1 MDKGGFDSNTFF
13 STIVTDMITD
23 GEWVKGISYSKT
35 KIVFTNNA
43 ELNFIFFRGN
53 YIDSYHVKFL
63 MFISVFDIGCQVE
76 IGLGRHPVN
85 FTVGFTILFGSE
97 DFDAAVAIDKVR
109 RDRYVTSSQTKLAN
123 QLTTPNLS

>member
-1 MDKGGFDSNTFF
+1 
-13 STIVTDMITD
+13 
-23 GEWVKGISYSKT
+23 
-35 KIVFTNNA
+35 
-43 ELNFIFFRGN
+43 
-53 YIDSYHVKFL
+53 

-97 DFDAAVAIDKVR
+97 DFDAAVAIDKVK
-109 RDRYVTSSQTKLAN
+109 RDRYVTRPQTKLAN

>member
-1 MDKGGFDSNTFF
+1 
-13 STIVTDMITD
+13 
-23 GEWVKGISYSKT
+23 
-35 KIVFTNNA
+35 
-43 ELNFIFFRGN
+43 
-53 YIDSYHVKFL
+53 

-109 RDRYVTSSQTKLAN
+109 KDLLQAHKPNQTRLAN
-123 QLTTPNLS
+123 WLTTPNLS